1 MKNPIVKNLLPLIVL
16 FIAINILLFSFKSF
30 LSSYNININ
39 FILVANIILFFITF
53 FGFFIQLRSM
63 TTANIN
69 AFLRGIYSS
78 LIMKM
83 FIVMGAVF
91 VYVLASDGNLN
102 KSALF
107 ISMGLYVIY
116 TSLEVY
122 QLMKL
127 VRRKPDA

>member
-1 MKNPIVKNLLPLIVL
+1 MKNPIVKNLLPHVVL
-16 FIAINILLFSFKSF
+16 FIAINILLLSFKSF
-30 LSSYNININ
+30 LSSYSIDIN
-39 FILVANIILFFITF
+39 FILVANVILFFITF

-63 TTANIN
+63 ATANIN

-91 VYVLASDGNLN
+91 VYVLASDGKIN
-102 KSALF
+102 KPALF
-107 ISMGLYVIY
+107 ISMGLYIIY
-116 TSLEVY
+116 TSLEVF

-127 VRRKPDA
+127 VRKKPDA

>member
-1 MKNPIVKNLLPLIVL
+1 MKNPIVKNLLPLVVL

-63 TTANIN
+63 ATANIN

-91 VYVLASDGNLN
+91 VYVLASDGNIN

-107 ISMGLYVIY
+107 ISMGLYIIY